1 MSVETEKEIA
11 VLSTK
16 VDRLIKD
23 VSCNSIRIARL
34 EKLVYI
40 AIGAVMLIQFSP
52 MLVDYIDKPGNY
64 ENYSPHPNHAV
75 PHAGAMVNTRSRD
88 S

>member
-1 MSVETEKEIA
+1 MSIETEREIA
-11 VLSTK
+11 VLTTK

-23 VSCNSIRIARL
+23 VNCNSSRIARL

-52 MLVDYIDKPGNY
+52 LLMEYMNPSSFASY
-64 ENYSPHPNHAV
+64 ESHPAHSTTTAR
-75 PHAGAMVNTRSRD
+75 HY
-88 S
+88 

>member
-1 MSVETEKEIA
+1 MSVETEREIA

-23 VSCNSIRIARL
+23 VSCNSSRIARL

-52 MLVDYIDKPGNY
+52 MLMDYINQPGTY
-64 ENYSPHPNHAV
+64 TPHPNHA
-75 PHAGAMVNTRSRD
+75 PHTNHAVAMVETRSED